1 MVDKVALIRLLR
13 RAFYEN
19 KKRPTFLTNRQ
30 IESVIRSM
38 IDIFPQKQ
46 RNLQK
51 IYCIIFR
58 RLPECIIA
66 LIQTY
71 SQDLSQ
77 KYLIK
82 MFQSNLPSL
91 LPKFL
96 EPRKARENFK
106 ALNWW
111 NQSKSSLDLS
121 GLIAPQIRKLK
132 ETALQLAFVYF
143 KKNGGQSMPPNVLDE
158 HIERAKCKT
167 ENAIATQTRRIETK
181 EERRKKDARATRKE
195 SNPVHTAIVTDRQT
209 YDKSIH
215 TIRRGSVM
223 NQCGL
228 QMPEGEFDFI
238 CILKGA
244 LTHAIKPYSALFPE
258 NQLIQRPDSRC
269 PHTGGCHCYVFVLE
283 KVYFYNNTQIPEM
296 KRAIEEVFLRFN
308 I

>member
-1 MVDKVALIRLLR
+1 MANNATLSRLFR
-13 RAFYEN
+13 CAFYEFKVRIN
-19 KKRPTFLTNRQ
+19 LTNRQ

-38 IDIFPQKQ
+38 IG
-46 RNLQK
+46 
-51 IYCIIFR
+51 IFR

-82 MFQSNLPSL
+82 MLQSNLPSL

-132 ETALQLAFVYF
+132 ETAIQLAFGYF
-143 KKNGGQSMPPNVLDE
+143 KKNGGQSMPANLLNE
-158 HIERAKCKT
+158 HIERAKCKIV
-167 ENAIATQTRRIETK
+167 NAISTKARRIETK
-181 EERRKKDARATRKE
+181 EERRMARALQT
-195 SNPVHTAIVTDRQT
+195 VHTAIVTDRQT
-209 YDKSIH
+209 YDKSLH
-215 TIRRGSVM
+215 TIRRDSVM
-223 NQCGL
+223 AQCGL
-228 QMPEGEFDFI
+228 RMPEGEFDFI

-244 LTHAIKPYSALFPE
+244 ITHAIKPYSALYPE
-258 NQLIQRPDSRC
+258 KQLIQRPDSRC
-269 PHTGGCHCYVFVLE
+269 PHTDGCHCYVFVLE

-296 KRAIEEVFLRFN
+296 KRAIEAVF
-308 I
+308 